1 MIKVETIGMLDV
13 AKINPVLKSASDV
26 TNNSFLAV
34 GDITYLIMNDIH
46 GDDAY
51 KDAVTIKAGEY
62 LNGYD
67 VAAWAG
73 QKLVIDEKHIA
84 YGVSEDYSD
93 LTAEDLTTST
103 DGTMLKVK
111 TGGKLETTDTAPT
124 SGVYFVV
131 TDKVTLTEKAV
142 KARVV
147 VVDTDTI
154 YTP

>member
-93 LTAEDLTTST
+93 LTAEDLTTNT